1 MDQSTDIVE
10 LEHEIEQLGKEKDLL
25 LKALDVLEDGIHMVD
40 SKGNTILYSRPMEK
54 IEHSKSE
61 YVLGKHISEAYQLN
75 EDTSVLLKVLKS
87 GIAVRDHRT
96 TYITKRGNTASIITN
111 TYPIFDNGHI
121 IAVVS
126 VNRDITKVKELTDKL
141 IKLQKDFYT
150 QQAKHKKNGTQFT
163 FDNII
168 GASPKLLETINIAK
182 KFAEN
187 LSPVLIQGETGTGK
201 ELFAQSI
208 HNYSP
213 KEEGPFVAINC
224 AAIPETL
231 LEGIL
236 FGTSKGAFTGAEEK
250 EGLFEEADKGTLFL
264 DEINS
269 MSLLLQTKLLRV
281 LQSKTLRR
289 LGGHRDIVVNPRI
302 ISAINLEPSEA
313 IAKNQLRNDLYY
325 RLAAVT
331 LAVPPLRDR
340 EEEIPVLVEHFIG
353 RYNRIMGKNIL
364 ETQKEVINI
373 LKSYNWP
380 GNVRE
385 LEHVVEHAMNMAES
399 SETTL
404 KLQHLPPHLREK
416 FSHSH
421 HFYRD
426 YQVQDLRQTLL
437 GIERDIITQE
447 LTNNNQNI
455 TQTSAKLGISRQHL
469 QYRLKL
475 LRINVQ
481 EN

>member
-1 MDQSTDIVE
+1 MKKDSYA
-10 LEHEIEQLGKEKDLL
+10 EINKQLDKITREKALL

-40 SKGNTILYSRPMEK
+40 ASGRTILYTRGLEK

-61 YVLGKHISEAYQLN
+61 YVLGKHISEAYQL
-75 EDTSVLLKVLKS
+75 DDKSSVLLKVLKS
-87 GIAVRDHRT
+87 GIAVRNHHT
-96 TYITKRGNTASIITN
+96 TYITSQGKTASIITN
-111 TYPIFDNGHI
+111 TYPIFQDGTV
-121 IAVVS
+121 IAAVS
-126 VNRDITKVKELTDKL
+126 VNRDITKVQDLAEKV
-141 IKLQKDFYT
+141 IKLQRDLYT
-150 QQAKHKKNGTQFT
+150 QQKKQNQNGTQFC

-168 GASPKLLETINIAK
+168 GTSRKIRETIEIAK

-208 HNYSP
+208 HNHSP
-213 KEEGPFVAINC
+213 RARGPFVAINC

-236 FGTSKGAFTGAEEK
+236 FGTSKGAFTGAEDK
-250 EGLFEEADKGTLFL
+250 KGLFEEAAEGTLFL

-281 LQSKTLRR
+281 LQSKTMRR
-289 LGGHRDIVVNPRI
+289 VGGERDISVNPRI
-302 ISAINLEPSEA
+302 VSAMNVDPAEA
-313 IAKNQLRNDLYY
+313 IARGQLRNDLYY

-331 LAVPPLRDR
+331 LVIPPLRERLDD
-340 EEEIPVLVEHFIG
+340 IPVLVKHFIEHN
-353 RYNRIMGKNIL
+353 NRIMGKNIQDIL
-364 ETQKEVINI
+364 DDVLKI
-373 LKSYNWP
+373 LKKYNWP

-399 SETTL
+399 SETTIQ
-404 KLQHLPPHLREK
+404 LQHLPPHLREK
-416 FSHSH
+416 FNHSH

-426 YQVQDLRQTLL
+426 YQVNDLRQTLL

-447 LTNNNQNI
+447 LANNHNNI
-455 TQTSAKLGISRQHL
+455 TQTATKLGVSRQHL
-469 QYRLKL
+469 QYRMKRLNIKVDG
-475 LRINVQ
+475 N
-481 EN
+481 